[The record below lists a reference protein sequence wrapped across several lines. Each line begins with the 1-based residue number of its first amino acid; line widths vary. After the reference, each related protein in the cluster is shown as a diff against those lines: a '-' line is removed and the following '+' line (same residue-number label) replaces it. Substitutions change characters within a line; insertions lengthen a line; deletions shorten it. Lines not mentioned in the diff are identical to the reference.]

1 MPSWPLRHDP
11 TPTNGRTPLDLY
23 AFPPIAAILDAA
35 YTGLMTLADLLEPL
49 AGATAAAASVILLT
63 LLVRTALIPAGVAQA
78 KAEQTRSRL
87 APKLRALQQRHRRD
101 RERLQRETMKLYA
114 DEKTSPLAGCLPML
128 AQAPVIA
135 IVYAL
140 FLQTTI
146 AGHAN
151 ALLAEQ
157 LLGVP
162 LGATLV
168 GAIASGTAT
177 AATFGV
183 FAAVIAVIVVVAELT
198 RRAFRPPVDDSP
210 DASPLTG
217 AGMARL
223 AGALQFTTAVVAL
236 FVPLA
241 AALYLA
247 TTVAWTLVQRV
258 VLRRIYPLATA

>member
-1 MPSWPLRHDP
+1 M
-11 TPTNGRTPLDLY
+11 DLY

-35 YTGLMTLADLLEPL
+35 YAGLMALSTLLEPV
-49 AGATAAAASVILLT
+49 AGAAAAAASVILLT
-63 LLVRTALIPAGVAQA
+63 LLVRAVLIPAGIAQA

-87 APKLRALQQRHRRD
+87 APKLRALQQRHKRD
-101 RERLQRETMKLYA
+101 PERLQRETMKLYA
-114 DEKTSPLAGCLPML
+114 DEKTSPFAGCLPML

-135 IVYAL
+135 IVYTL
-140 FLQTTI
+140 FLHTQI

-151 ALLAEQ
+151 ALLTEQ

-162 LGATLV
+162 LGTSLV
-168 GAIASGTAT
+168 GAVAAGTAT
-177 AATFGV
+177 AVTLGV
-183 FAAVIAVIVVVAELT
+183 FAAVVAAIVVVAEIT
-198 RRAFRPPVDDSP
+198 RRAFRPPIDESP
-210 DASPLTG
+210 DASPLAG

-223 AGALQFTTAVVAL
+223 AGALQFTTAVFAL

-258 VLRRIYPLATA
+258 VLRRVYPLATA